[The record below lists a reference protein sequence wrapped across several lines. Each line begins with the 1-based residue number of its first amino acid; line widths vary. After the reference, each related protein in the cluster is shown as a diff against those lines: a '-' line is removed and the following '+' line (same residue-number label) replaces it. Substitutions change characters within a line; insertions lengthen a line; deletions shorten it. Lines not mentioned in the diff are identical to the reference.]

1 MEPERGPELASLRL
15 DHVGSLLR
23 PQWLRDA
30 FDRHAAG
37 ELTDDQLREA
47 QDRAVR
53 EVIAKQEAAGLP
65 VVTDGEYRRVS
76 FMDAATGS
84 LRGLMGAASAP
95 MEAIVPGARFDSAVT
110 ERVQPMTERVS
121 VRRNL
126 PLEEYRFAQQVA
138 TRPVKVTILGPDRL
152 MRRNDPGSVYA
163 TRDEFV
169 PDVIAA
175 YRQIVGELV
184 AAGCRYV
191 QLDGPEYTA
200 YVDPP
205 SLERMRARGEDPD
218 ENLKRAIAM
227 DNAIIADFPGVTFGV
242 HLCRGNRR
250 SMYHREGSYDAI
262 AERLFGALH
271 YDRFLLE
278 YDTERAGGFEPLRFL
293 PPGRTAVLGLVTT
306 KVSDL
311 ETADQLKRRVAD
323 AARFVDPSQLAISPQ
338 CGFSSSI
345 QGNLLGE
352 DDQWRKLDVLREVAD
367 DLWGGG

>member
-1 MEPERGPELASLRL
+1 MMQEISADLANLRL

-23 PQWLRDA
+23 PDWLKDA
-30 FDRHAAG
+30 FDRHGAG
-37 ELTDDQLREA
+37 DLSDDQLRET

-76 FMDAATGS
+76 FMDAATDS

-95 MEAIVPGARFDSAVT
+95 MEAIVPGTRFESAAT

-121 VRRNL
+121 VRRNV
-126 PLEEYRFAQQVA
+126 PLEEYRFAKQVA

-152 MRRNDPGSVYA
+152 MRRNDPRNVYA
-163 TRDEFV
+163 SPDDYV
-169 PDVIAA
+169 QDVISA
-175 YRQIVGELV
+175 YRGIVGDLV

-191 QLDGPEYTA
+191 QIDGPEYTA

-205 SLERMRARGEDPD
+205 SLERMRARGENPD
-218 ENLKRAIAM
+218 ENLRRAIAV

-262 AERLFGALH
+262 AERLFGALN

-278 YDTERAGGFEPLRFL
+278 YDTERAGGFEPLRFV

-306 KVSDL
+306 KVPDL

-323 AARFVDPSQLAISPQ
+323 ASRYIDPTQVAISPQ
-338 CGFSSSI
+338 CGFSSSLL
-345 QGNLLGE
+345 GNLISE
-352 DDQWRKLDVLREVAD
+352 DDQWRKLEVLRTVAD
-367 DLWGGG
+367 DVWGEA

>member
-1 MEPERGPELASLRL
+1 
-15 DHVGSLLR
+15 LLR
-23 PQWLRDA
+23 PQWLKDA
-30 FDRHAAG
+30 FDQQGAG
-37 ELTDDQLREA
+37 KLSDEQLRET

-95 MEAIVPGARFDSAVT
+95 MEAVVPGTRFDSAAT

-121 VRRNL
+121 VRHNL

-152 MRRNDPGSVYA
+152 MRRNDPSRVYA
-163 TRDEFV
+163 SADDYV
-169 PDVIAA
+169 QDVIAA
-175 YRQIVGELV
+175 YREIVSGLV

-191 QLDGPEYTA
+191 QIDGPEYTA

-218 ENLKRAIAM
+218 ANLQRAIAV
-227 DNAIIADFPGVTFGV
+227 DNAIIAGFPGVTFGV

-262 AERLFGALH
+262 AERLFGELN

-278 YDTERAGGFEPLRFL
+278 YDTERAGSFEPLRFV
-293 PPGRTAVLGLVTT
+293 PEGRTAVLGLVTT
-306 KVSDL
+306 KVPDL
-311 ETADQLKRRVAD
+311 ESADALKRRVDD
-323 AARFVDPSQLAISPQ
+323 ASRFIDPTQLAISPQ

-345 QGNLLGE
+345 LGNVLSE
-352 DDQWRKLDVLREVAD
+352 DDQWRKIAVLRGVAD
-367 DLWGGG
+367 DVWGRP